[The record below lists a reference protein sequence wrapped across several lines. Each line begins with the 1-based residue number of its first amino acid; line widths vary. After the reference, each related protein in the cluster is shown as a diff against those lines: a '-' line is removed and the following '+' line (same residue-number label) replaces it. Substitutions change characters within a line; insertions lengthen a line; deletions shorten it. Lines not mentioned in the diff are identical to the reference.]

1 MSLLTRGINKL
12 SHLEIDIDKDWQAR
26 AVINLKAV
34 AGAMGHGDI
43 VFRGA
48 NIIEKL
54 GANAGKGY
62 NFLRSRG
69 PGLAPVWD
77 DIESLIQYM
86 TGAANRA
93 VALELPFPLSAV
105 TLSYIAQTSGG
116 QQFEPSLATPTP
128 SLNGQVSA
136 AIANSVGGAV
146 SHNEDV
152 GDTDETSQA
161 NSPDA
166 NDMTLLPPDG
176 AINDYHAF
184 GHPTMF
190 DAICVLVGTAGLDY
204 SLAYEYSKGDG
215 SWGVLTI
222 LHDSIGE
229 WKNAGKGWLT
239 FMRPADWTID
249 TVGGISG
256 LYWIRARATSVGAG
270 FAQPL
275 GTQVWTLVY

>member
-1 MSLLTRGINKL
+1 MSLLTKGITRL
-12 SHLEIDIDKDWQAR
+12 SQLDIDDDKDWQAR
-26 AVINLKAV
+26 TVTNLKAV
-34 AGAMGHGDI
+34 AEAMSHGDI
-43 VFRGA
+43 AFRGA
-48 NIIEKL
+48 DVIEKL
-54 GANAGKGY
+54 GASAGKGY

-69 PGLAPVWD
+69 PGLSPVWD
-77 DIESLIQYM
+77 DIESLVQYM

-93 VALELPFPLSAV
+93 VALDLSSPV
-105 TLSYIAQTSGG
+105 PSLVLSQSVQAAGG
-116 QQFEPSLATPTP
+116 QQFEPSLATPMP
-128 SLNGQVSA
+128 FLDGQVA
-136 AIANSVGGAV
+136 TATVNAVGGAV

-204 SLAYEYSKGDG
+204 SLAYEYSKGGG

-222 LHDSIGE
+222 LHDSIDE
-229 WKNAGKGWLT
+229 WKNTGKGWLT
-239 FMRPADWTID
+239 FARPADWAID
-249 TVGGISG
+249 TVGGIAG
-256 LYWIRARATSVGAG
+256 MYWIRARAIGIGAG

-275 GTQVWTLVY
+275 GTQAWILAY